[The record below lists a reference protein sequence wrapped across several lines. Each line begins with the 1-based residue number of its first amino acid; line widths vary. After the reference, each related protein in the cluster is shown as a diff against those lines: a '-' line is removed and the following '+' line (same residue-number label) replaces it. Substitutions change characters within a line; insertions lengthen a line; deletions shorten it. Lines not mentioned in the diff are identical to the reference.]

1 MQTTPLHHPTLQ
13 VAQDFAITAL
23 QSIVCE
29 WEQDSMDAK
38 SQANHYAAQM
48 YQNWAVAVD
57 LATKSL
63 SVKFSE
69 LFLEVLRENSC
80 EGLRRPSQSLED
92 VSDAELM
99 LELAAR
105 CPEPV

>member
-1 MQTTPLHHPTLQ
+1 
-13 VAQDFAITAL
+13 
-23 QSIVCE
+23 
-29 WEQDSMDAK
+29 MDAK